1 MLIILL
7 LMNLINR
14 SVSQVPKV
22 NLLKVVI
29 LVLHLT
35 EVAIGRHSTKQVFIK
50 LSQSSHENTCAGVSL

>member
-1 MLIILL
+1 
-7 LMNLINR
+7 MNLINR

-22 NLLKVVI
+22 NLLKAVI